1 MNFAAKCS
9 LALLAGITITGI
21 TYGKAYAAPNAS
33 IGERSV
39 AGITKCIDQYYEK
52 QIEKESIQT
61 LSLEDQYEDNLGI
74 ADVDNHLNIRSGA
87 GTNYGIVGKLPKD
100 AGCYIYKIDENGWAK
115 ISSGGVKGYVK
126 AEYLITGDKAKEYAK
141 KVGFFAATVTT
152 NTLNVREEP
161 TTDSS
166 ILTQIG
172 DSQSFEVL
180 DDDTISK
187 DWVKIQVDDK
197 EGYVSAEYVEIEFM
211 LKKAVS
217 DYGITVGGVG
227 GVSSTRA
234 NMIAYG
240 KQFVGN
246 RYVYGGNSLTNGIDC
261 SGFTKALYAYI
272 GYSIPR
278 TAATQAN
285 CGRRI
290 SFSEIKPGDLVCYY
304 SGGYVSHVAMYI
316 GNNQILHA
324 SNPRQGIMISN
335 MWYQTPY
342 CYVRVIND

>member
-1 MNFAAKCS
+1 MNKAVKCS
-9 LALLAGITITGI
+9 LALVAGVALSGLVCTN
-21 TYGKAYAAPNAS
+21 AQAANK
-33 IGERSV
+33 IGEINA
-39 AGITKCIDQYYEK
+39 AGITKVMDSFYSKLAEFDQ
-52 QIEKESIQT
+52 IQT
-61 LSLEDQYEDNLGI
+61 LSIEDQYGDNLGI
-74 ADVDNHLNIRSGA
+74 ADVDNHLNIRTGA

-100 AGCYIYKIDENGWAK
+100 AGCYIYSIDENGWAK
-115 ISSGGVKGYVK
+115 ISSGGVKGYVST
-126 AEYLITGDKAKEYAK
+126 EFLIMGDEAKEYAK
-141 KVGFFAATVTT
+141 EVGFFAATVTT

-161 TTDSS
+161 TTNSS

-180 DDDTISK
+180 DDDTISE
-187 DWVKIQVDDK
+187 DWIKILVDDM
-197 EGYVSAEYVEIEFM
+197 EGYVSAEYVNVEFQ

-217 DYGITVGGVG
+217 EYTIYGGVG
-227 GVSSTRA
+227 GVSTTRA
-234 NMIAYG
+234 NMIAYA

-261 SGFTKALYAYI
+261 SGFTKQIYAAY
-272 GYSIPR
+272 GYTIPR

-290 SFSEIKPGDLVCYY
+290 SFSQIKPGDLVCYY

-324 SNPRQGIMISN
+324 SNPRDGIMISN